1 MMVSVPC
8 DGTKMK
14 ENLEIFRNTSGMEA
28 LMKNMQKWLPLTL
41 AAVAVAVV
49 LVVVLLES
57 LYESEVQLNNEA
69 AAQGVPG
76 FLIERSG
83 TSEFDLEF
91 STEKGD
97 YVPGDFVIVQ
107 YQMQRPGYV
116 YVWSVEPKE
125 DGRQFVELIFPNS
138 DNPVH
143 YGQSGRF
150 SFHAPFNEGV
160 AYLQAVATTQPLSAT
175 DTWEDRASLKPEDA
189 KQQVLDNIASRNL
202 SDAAWSS
209 SWTTYLVSSSN
220 NLVFRDENSPP
231 PASSAPASVVDALP
245 RSETESGSLKVIVV
259 EEGYCSADGDIPD
272 GAKIYN
278 AQVYVDSSTTEVN
291 IADPSQTTA
300 PAQPAFQFLNVETGN
315 RRLMVSLPH
324 RFLDATTPVNTIP
337 ASAQRANRIR
347 IEPDQVIQACYEM
360 EALPRGVAQFSASP
374 AFPLTNQTVTFSA
387 GNSLGASYTW
397 DFGDGSD
404 PMMGS
409 AAEMGEV
416 THTYTMPDTYTA
428 TLTVDYARRTP
439 GICPGNLRRLET
451 QCVVAKVI
459 EIAAPAVID
468 NDPQKIETPNPN
480 QQADHTI
487 PSDAV
492 ESLLMTEAGCFVKAE
507 DAACGVQMFD
517 ALVDLA
523 GALDEVSLSFDFRYK
538 QFGFRQNELD
548 KLSANSF
555 MAVEIAFLDDQ
566 AKSVFPN
573 TVVHCTLQT
582 DENNTMD
589 SCAKVIPIGDTV
601 SGTVSVDLM
610 GSAANLRAVN
620 TMIALNMI
628 QQLRVTATAHLNV
641 RRNDIKDAPIEVE
654 YSNLELRID
663 AGF

>member
-1 MMVSVPC
+1 
-8 DGTKMK
+8 
-14 ENLEIFRNTSGMEA
+14 
-28 LMKNMQKWLPLTL
+28 MKNMQKWLPLML
-41 AAVAVAVV
+41 AAVAVVV
-49 LVVVLLES
+49 VVVFVLLES
-57 LYESEVQLNNEA
+57 VYESEVQLNSEA
-69 AAQGVPG
+69 AAQGVPD

-116 YVWSVEPKE
+116 YVWSVAPEE

-138 DNPVH
+138 DNPIH

-150 SFHAPFNEGV
+150 SFHAPFSEGV

-175 DTWEDRASLKPEDA
+175 DAWEDHFSLKPEDA
-189 KQQVLDNIASRNL
+189 KQQVLANIESRGL

-209 SWTTYLVSSSN
+209 SWTTYLVSSS
-220 NLVFRDENSPP
+220 ST
-231 PASSAPASVVDALP
+231 PAGREAASAVDALSS
-245 RSETESGSLKVIVV
+245 SEIESGSLKVIVV
-259 EEGYCSADGDIPD
+259 EEGFCSADGDIPD
-272 GAKIYN
+272 SAKIYN

-324 RFLDATTPVNTIP
+324 RFLDATTPVNTVP

-347 IEPDQVIQACYEM
+347 IEPDQAIQACYEM

-387 GNSLGASYTW
+387 GNSMGESYTW

-416 THTYTMPDTYTA
+416 AHTYTMPDTYTA
-428 TLTVDYARRTP
+428 TLTVDYARRAP

-459 EIAAPAVID
+459 EIAAPGVVD

-487 PSDAV
+487 PSDAI
-492 ESLLMTEAGCFVKAE
+492 ESLLLTEAGCFVPEE
-507 DAACGVQMFD
+507 DAVCGVQMFD

-566 AKSVFPN
+566 GKSVFPN
-573 TVVHCTLQT
+573 TVIHCTLQT

-589 SCAKVIPIGDTV
+589 SCAKIIPIGDTV
-601 SGTVSVDLM
+601 SGTVSMDLM

-641 RRNDIKDAPIEVE
+641 RRNEIKDAPIEVE